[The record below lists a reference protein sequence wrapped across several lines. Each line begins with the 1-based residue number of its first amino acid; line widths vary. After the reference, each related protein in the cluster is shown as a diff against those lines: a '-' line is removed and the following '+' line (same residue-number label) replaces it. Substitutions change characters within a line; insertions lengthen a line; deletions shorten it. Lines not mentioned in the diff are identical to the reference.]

1 MVKSVGDLVREA
13 EAGIE
18 TVSVEEASALH
29 RQDGVVF
36 LDVREPQEVE
46 RGRIPGA
53 LPVPRG
59 LLEFAVDPGSR
70 SHRPELAGASRVI
83 VYCGSG
89 ARSALAARTLK
100 EMGIPRAANL
110 AGGFSAWKDAGGEVE
125 RS

>member
-1 MVKSVGDLVREA
+1 MVKSIADLVREA

-18 TVSVEEASALH
+18 TVTVEEASTLH
-29 RQDGVVF
+29 GQDGVVF

-59 LLEFAVDPGSR
+59 LLEFAADPTSR
-70 SHRPELAGASRVI
+70 SHRPELAGARRMV

-100 EMGIPRAANL
+100 EMGIAVAANL
-110 AGGFSAWKDAGGEVE
+110 KGGFSAWKDAGGEVE
-125 RS
+125 S